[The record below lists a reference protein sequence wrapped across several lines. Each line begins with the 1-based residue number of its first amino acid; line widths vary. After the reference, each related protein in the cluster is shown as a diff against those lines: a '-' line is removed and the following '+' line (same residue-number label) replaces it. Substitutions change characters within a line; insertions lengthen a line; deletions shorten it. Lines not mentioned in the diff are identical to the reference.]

1 MIAEDMTRL
10 SGEIVALHGKRAA
23 LMGDLARGSKE
34 LSASVAGFCSQLTE
48 ARSNMAK
55 RTKTE
60 RAAFLKNLK
69 SEVNA
74 RRREVA
80 MDLGEVR
87 RSWSGRSC

>member
-23 LMGDLARGSKE
+23 LMGDLARGSRE
-34 LSASVAGFCSQLTE
+34 LSASMAGFCGRLAE
-48 ARSNMAK
+48 ERFGMAK

-60 RAAFLKNLK
+60 RMAFLKNLRN
-69 SEVNA
+69 EVNA
-74 RRREVA
+74 RRHEVA

-87 RSWSGRSC
+87 RCWSGRSC